1 MSDALGPSTALLTDH
16 YELTML
22 QATLASGTA
31 ERRCVFELFGRRLP
45 ENGAAGVDHGY
56 GSAVLVAGGG
66 VRGGRY
72 HSRWPTLR
80 DGRLESGDLTVTTDY
95 RHLLMEILQ
104 ARFPGVDAH
113 RVFPQAG
120 YRRRLGVMR

>member
-1 MSDALGPSTALLTDH
+1 MPRGFPPLLDPADRHVTERFS
-16 YELTML
+16 YGVN
-22 QATLASGTA
+22 ARLA
-31 ERRCVFELFGRRLP
+31 
-45 ENGAAGVDHGY
+45 
-56 GSAVLVAGGG
+56 G

-104 ARFPGVDAH
+104 ARSPGVDAH

>member
-1 MSDALGPSTALLTDH
+1 MVHGQLYA
-16 YELTML
+16 ML
-22 QATLASGTA
+22 SGKPHA
-31 ERRCVFELFGRRLP
+31 QSHARRRCGY
-45 ENGAAGVDHGY
+45 ADHGY